1 MERVISRVKVKDS
14 LFEVHEKKLCSNI
27 SFKD

>member
-14 LFEVHEKKLCSNI
+14 LFEVHDKKLCNI